1 MGTAEE
7 RLGEILRSAQ
17 KAAEQAEVFALSSPA
32 SVKVQFEANR
42 LRQVQTRER
51 NSVALRIFRDGR
63 VGFATAGGGVDT
75 ETLVDIAVETSEFG
89 GSADFEFPLS
99 SEHSDVR
106 VFDSGVDEVSLEMM
120 VEAGRD
126 LIDRITAHTPG
137 ILCDVEVTRTTS
149 SVYFINSR
157 GGEGMYDK
165 SVFGLSAQGV
175 LVKDTDMLFVGDSY
189 SSCRF
194 EYGVEDMARRVKRQL
209 DMAKENAVVT
219 AGLLPVIFT
228 PSGVASALLS
238 PIAVAFNGKT
248 VLEGASPL
256 KGRQNERLLDKGL
269 SLWDDAT
276 LDHSAG
282 SCPFDDEGVPTRR
295 LPLVERGVVKSF
307 FYDLQTAARAGTE
320 STGNGRRVGGSVPT
334 PGTSSIVVGP
344 GDVSFESMVKDMREG
359 LIVEHVIG
367 AGQGNVLSGD
377 FGGNVLLGYKVEN
390 GEVAGRVKDTMI
402 AGNVFKV
409 LEELLGIG
417 REAGWGYSMVY
428 TPPLYCPRVS
438 ISTKGAEK

>member
-1 MGTAEE
+1 MRPRKEY
-7 RLGEILRSAQ
+7 LGEILRSAR
-17 KAAEQAEVFALSSPA
+17 KVADEAEVFALSSPS

-51 NSVALRIFRDGR
+51 NSVALRIFREGR

-75 ETLVDIAVETSEFG
+75 ATLVDMAVETSEFG
-89 GSADFEFPLS
+89 GSADFEFPVS
-99 SEHSDVR
+99 SEHSEVR
-106 VFDSGVDEVSLEMM
+106 IFDSAVDDVSLERM
-120 VEAGRD
+120 VEAGRS
-126 LIDRITAHTPG
+126 LIDKITEHTPG
-137 ILCDVEVTRTTS
+137 ILCDVDVTRSTS
-149 SVYFINSR
+149 SVSLINSR
-157 GGEGMYDK
+157 GGEGVYDK
-165 SVFGLSAQGV
+165 SVFGLSVQGV
-175 LVKDTDMLFVGDSY
+175 LVKDTDMLFVGDSD

-194 EYGVEDMARRVKRQL
+194 EYGVEDMARRIKRQL
-209 DMAKENAVVT
+209 DMAKANASVS

-238 PIAVAFNGKT
+238 PITVAFSGKT

-276 LDHSAG
+276 LDHAVR

-295 LPLVERGVVKSF
+295 LPLVESGVVKRF
-307 FYDLQTAARAGTE
+307 FYDLQTAALAGTE

-334 PGTSSIVVGP
+334 PATSSIVVGP
-344 GDVSFESMVKDMREG
+344 GDVSFESMVEDMREG

-390 GEVAGRVKDTMI
+390 GQIVGRVKDTMI

-409 LEELLGIG
+409 LEELIGIG
-417 REAGWGYSMVY
+417 REATWGYSMVH

-438 ISTKGAEK
+438 VSTKGN